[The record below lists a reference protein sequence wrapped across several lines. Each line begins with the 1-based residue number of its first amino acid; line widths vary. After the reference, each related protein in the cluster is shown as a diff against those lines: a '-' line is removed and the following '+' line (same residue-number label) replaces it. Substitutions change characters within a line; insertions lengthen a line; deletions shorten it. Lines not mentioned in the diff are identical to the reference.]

1 MIKEEKCG
9 ITYYFGADTLA
20 CCDMDINPGL
30 TTVQIW
36 HNINMPDTDK
46 VFPDVKELKIMRNVK
61 DIQIPNSM
69 FPNVKNINSNSPAF
83 PTSRYLISRCGVN
96 NHLLNVF
103 SVEKDECIYIPYVYK
118 ISDYAFAGCKST
130 NLFTKYPIVCQKD
143 AFTDSAFLEQPYVNG
158 VKMAGSIV
166 AAIDYDADV
175 VIFPDEKE
183 SVSGFAY
190 GIDLGKVKKLVIH
203 NISSISYVHMNENL
217 PKNVELVID
226 EPHEEYDIQYLVH
239 SSGANGI
246 IENFS
251 ITLPYYKTVDGITYS
266 ADMKK
271 VVVGNMMLND
281 VIIPEGVEEI
291 LSGAFEN
298 TEIKSVKLPD
308 SLKTLGSEVF
318 HHCLELHSVDFGNGI
333 TVIEEGAFRG
343 CEKLEH
349 VELPQQLI
357 SIQS

>member
-46 VFPDVKELKIMRNVK
+46 VFPDVKELEIMRNVK

-143 AFTDSAFLEQPYVNG
+143 AFTNSAFLEQP
-158 VKMAGSIV
+158 
-166 AAIDYDADV
+166 
-175 VIFPDEKE
+175 
-183 SVSGFAY
+183 
-190 GIDLGKVKKLVIH
+190 
-203 NISSISYVHMNENL
+203 
-217 PKNVELVID
+217 
-226 EPHEEYDIQYLVH
+226 
-239 SSGANGI
+239 
-246 IENFS
+246 
-251 ITLPYYKTVDGITYS
+251 
-266 ADMKK
+266 
-271 VVVGNMMLND
+271 
-281 VIIPEGVEEI
+281 
-291 LSGAFEN
+291 
-298 TEIKSVKLPD
+298 
-308 SLKTLGSEVF
+308 
-318 HHCLELHSVDFGNGI
+318 
-333 TVIEEGAFRG
+333 
-343 CEKLEH
+343 
-349 VELPQQLI
+349 
-357 SIQS
+357 

>member
-46 VFPDVKELKIMRNVK
+46 VFPDVKELEIMRNVK

-143 AFTDSAFLEQPYVNG
+143 AFTNSAFLEQPYVNG

-183 SVSGFAY
+183 PVSGFAY

-203 NISSISYVHMNENL
+203 NISSISYVHM
-217 PKNVELVID
+217 KNMI
-226 EPHEEYDIQYLVH
+226 
-239 SSGANGI
+239 
-246 IENFS
+246 FS
-251 ITLPYYKTVDGITYS
+251 ILS
-266 ADMKK
+266 
-271 VVVGNMMLND
+271 
-281 VIIPEGVEEI
+281 I
-291 LSGAFEN
+291 LLVQMA
-298 TEIKSVKLPD
+298 
-308 SLKTLGSEVF
+308 
-318 HHCLELHSVDFGNGI
+318 
-333 TVIEEGAFRG
+333 
-343 CEKLEH
+343 
-349 VELPQQLI
+349 
-357 SIQS
+357 